1 MKIRKKGCGCWH
13 PQHKLN
19 YNCGCRRPQYIFL
32 LISFIF
38 LMNFHI
44 YIRGKKSTKMFGGNG
59 EQNESGTGGRNLE
72 LQIFVRG
79 AGSQK

>member
-1 MKIRKKGCGCWH
+1 
-13 PQHKLN
+13 
-19 YNCGCRRPQYIFL
+19 
-32 LISFIF
+32 
-38 LMNFHI
+38 MNFHI